1 MSSIYADRESDAIVR
16 SIGFHAFV
24 PWLMLFVIGAAIFVA
39 IYTTTPPRAV
49 GAAAPVS
56 EFSSA
61 RALEH
66 VEALARQPRPIGSS
80 AHAEARNY
88 LVTQLSA
95 LGLEPQVQQ
104 ATVINPQ
111 RNNQVNAATVA
122 NVIARLKGT
131 GAGKALLLSAHYDS
145 VATGAGASDDAAGV
159 AALLET
165 ARALKTQPPLQN
177 DVIFLFTDGEEAG
190 LFGARAFTEQHPWAK
205 EVGVVMNFEARGNG
219 GPSLM
224 FETSSGN
231 QQLIKTFGQ
240 TAPYP
245 VASSLTY
252 EIYKLLP
259 NDTDLSVFKEAG
271 LPGLNF
277 AYINGFTHYHTNLDT
292 PGQLEERSL
301 QHHGAIALAL
311 TRAFGNGNFAG
322 EHPTD
327 AIYFDLL
334 GTFLVRYPSAFA
346 IPLSAFALLLF
357 GVVVFLGFGRGHL
370 TVRGVFVG
378 AGLVLPSLIVVLLLL
393 SVVWWLVTAVQN
405 ARGAMEY
412 RTSLYLLG
420 FVALIITFNAAI
432 HVALRRR
439 ISVQNLFIGAAFW
452 WVMLAVLSSIFMPGA
467 SYLFIW
473 PVLFNLAGMA
483 FLFRHRTWRT
493 DSLTTVIVIIAG
505 ALPIVLLWP
514 PIIHL
519 IFMALR
525 FDALTAIAIALTI
538 VMALLI
544 LPLRAFV
551 KSGEWLFP
559 QGAAACAV
567 VLLVIAVFT
576 SRFDAMHPRSDHLFY
591 VMNAST
597 GKAVWA
603 SSDGRPD
610 KYTSQFLTGDVKR
623 EPVSEYLPWRRD
635 PFLNSPAPLA
645 GLAAPE
651 AIVLEDSRTD
661 TARTIKLRVK
671 SARQA
676 QQLNILLDTDAVV
689 SAAAVNEQQVKAPRS
704 TPNSEGKQQWRL
716 NYYGVPPEGIELSL
730 TLNTTG
736 PIKLFVVDQSYGL
749 PEIIGIT
756 YKPRPADLMPTA
768 WQYFSDQ
775 TVVNKVFRF

>member
-16 SIGFHAFV
+16 SLGFQAFV

-49 GAAAPVS
+49 GAAAPIS
-56 EFSSA
+56 EFSSG
-61 RALEH
+61 RALVH

-104 ATVINPQ
+104 TTVINPQ
-111 RNNQVNAATVA
+111 RNNQVNAASVA
-122 NVIARLKGT
+122 NVIARLKGS
-131 GAGKALLLSAHYDS
+131 GSGKAVLLSAHYDS
-145 VATGAGASDDAAGV
+145 VATGAGASDDGAGV
-159 AALLET
+159 ATLLET
-165 ARALKTQPPLQN
+165 ARALKTQPPLQH
-177 DVIFLFTDGEEAG
+177 DVIFLFTDGEETG
-190 LFGARAFTEQHPWAK
+190 LFGARAFVEQHPWAK
-205 EVGVVMNFEARGNG
+205 DVGVVMNFEARGNG
-219 GPSLM
+219 GPSIM

-231 QQLIKTFGQ
+231 QQLIKMFGR

-259 NDTDLSVFKEAG
+259 NDTDLSVFKEAKF
-271 LPGLNF
+271 PGLNF

-292 PGQLEERSL
+292 PAQLDERSL
-301 QHHGAIALAL
+301 QHHGTSALAL
-311 TRAFGNGNFAG
+311 TRAFGNGHFAS
-322 EHPTD
+322 EHTTD

-334 GTFLVRYPSAFA
+334 GTYLVRYPSAFA

-357 GVVVFLGFGRGHL
+357 GVVVFLGYRRGHL
-370 TVRGVFVG
+370 AVRGMLVA
-378 AGLVLPSLIVVLLLL
+378 AGVVLASLIVVPLLL
-393 SVVWWLVTAVQN
+393 SVVWWLVTATQN
-405 ARGAMEY
+405 ARGAIEY
-412 RTSLYLLG
+412 RASFYLLS

-432 HVALRRR
+432 YVALRRR
-439 ISVQNLFIGAAFW
+439 ISVPHLFIGASFW
-452 WVMLAVLSSIFMPGA
+452 WVIVAVLSSIFMSGA

-473 PVLFNLAGMA
+473 PVLFGLAGMTI
-483 FLFRHRTWRT
+483 LFRHRAWRT
-493 DSLTTVIVIIAG
+493 DGPTTVIVIIVG
-505 ALPIVLLWP
+505 VLPIVLLWP

-519 IFMALR
+519 IFVALR
-525 FDALTAIAIALTI
+525 FDALIVIAIFLTM
-538 VMALLI
+538 VMAQLI

-567 VLLVIAVFT
+567 ILLVLAMFT
-576 SRFDAMHPRSDHLFY
+576 SRFDTAHPRSDQLFY
-591 VMNAST
+591 AMNAST

-603 SSDGRPD
+603 SSDLRPD

-623 EPVSEYLPWRRD
+623 EPISEYLPWRRD

-651 AIVLEDSRTD
+651 VNVLEDSRTEN
-661 TARTIKLRVK
+661 ARTIKLRVK
-671 SARQA
+671 SARQS
-676 QQLNILLDTDAVV
+676 QQLNILLDSDAVV
-689 SAAAVNEQQVKAPRS
+689 STAAVNGQQVRAPLS
-704 TPNSEGKQQWRL
+704 TSNGADKRQWRL
-716 NYYGVPPEGIELSL
+716 NYYGVSPDGIELSL

-749 PEIIGIT
+749 PEIAGTT
-756 YKPRPADLMPTA
+756 YKPRPADLMPSA

-775 TVVNKVFRF
+775 TLVNKVFTF